1 MHVRPWRKQ
10 HHSGGEDSDFEC
22 GVVHVMVIELLGSSG
37 AGKTTLADAL
47 VRRLTLEG
55 YTVRAVIG
63 RRTGLLSR
71 SLARS
76 IGAIQTWSP
85 GAPQARL
92 ASVLMGLLPPRSF
105 LWSMR
110 LRGYI
115 SYLCDMSISNPSG
128 ADITLLDQG
137 FVQLVC
143 SFVVLSGIVDTL
155 RITEALACIPK
166 PDLLIRVDASF
177 EVLGTRLSKRRQ
189 HLGPIQRQLELDLQT
204 SLKQV
209 NIVKMLSEMLASE
222 EPGLV
227 TISCSDER
235 SMAGSIEKIISEVR
249 SRTDKPPALHCA
261 SRRQYPISAP
271 GENVVRSLRAH
282 VARDGDK

>member
-1 MHVRPWRKQ
+1 MI
-10 HHSGGEDSDFEC
+10 
-22 GVVHVMVIELLGSSG
+22 IELLGSPG

-47 VRRLTLEG
+47 AHRLRLEG
-55 YTVRAVIG
+55 YAVRAVIG

-76 IGAIQTWSP
+76 VGMIRSWSP

-92 ASVLMGLLPPRSF
+92 AAVLIGLLPPRSF

-110 LRGYI
+110 LRGYM
-115 SYLCDMSISNPSG
+115 SYLCDVSIGSPAG

-143 SFVVLSGIVDTL
+143 SFVLLSGIIDRQ

-166 PDLLIRVDASF
+166 PDLVIRVDTSF
-177 EVLGTRLSKRRQ
+177 DVLGTRLVKRRQ
-189 HLGPIQRQLELDLQT
+189 HLGPIQRRLELDLKT
-204 SLKQV
+204 SLEQV

-222 EPGLV
+222 GQRSV

-235 SMAGSIEKIISEVR
+235 SIAAAIEKVVSEVR
-249 SRTDKPPALHCA
+249 SGTGKPLALHRA
-261 SRRQYPISAP
+261 SRSQYPIWAS
-271 GENVVRSLRAH
+271 GQSVVQSFGAH
-282 VARDGDK
+282 AACDGDQCRAGQHRRNWP